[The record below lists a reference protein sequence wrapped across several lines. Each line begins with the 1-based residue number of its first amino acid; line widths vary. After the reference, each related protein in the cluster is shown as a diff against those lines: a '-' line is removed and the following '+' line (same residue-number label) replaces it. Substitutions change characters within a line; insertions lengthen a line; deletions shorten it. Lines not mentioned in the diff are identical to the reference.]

1 MAFCLKNELNES
13 KKDKIF
19 ARCESSIS
27 YGNMQSPWDT
37 SLKRKLGLLWNTRAV
52 FLEPLQTMHYLFYL
66 SCFICFTNICIKFW
80 NSPLKKQTVVIGHY
94 KKPNPNIMGH
104 FYGETFPETPQIF
117 DTLKH
122 TSRASSSHPSGC
134 LKLIFLA
141 NNASSLRAVRSKTA
155 VAGHF
160 HHSFV
165 SAWLTA
171 SYFSLILAKSV

>member
-1 MAFCLKNELNES
+1 
-13 KKDKIF
+13 
-19 ARCESSIS
+19 
-27 YGNMQSPWDT
+27 MQSPWDT

-165 SAWLTA
+165 SAWLPA